1 MKRILLPT
9 DFSEQA
15 EYALKVAASLAKQ
28 NDATIYLMH
37 MFEMPSH
44 LLSGDTN
51 LDVPEQLLFMKIA
64 HERFEKTIAQD
75 FMQDVNVEITVETHK
90 AFDGITQAIRQHDI
104 DLVVMGSSGASGL
117 KEMFIGSNTEKVVR
131 TADAPVLVIKNNI
144 ENFDVN
150 NFVFASDFADDQKLV
165 FEQAVD
171 FANSFNAKLH
181 ILFVN
186 TPNRFVTTD
195 VADKKMRA
203 FIEGFEDLGEHELH
217 IYNDTKIETGILNF
231 SRSIDAD
238 LIGMS
243 THGRQGLAHFFNGS
257 ISEDL
262 VNHALRPVITFK
274 I

>member
-1 MKRILLPT
+1 MKKILLPT

-15 EYALKVAASLAKQ
+15 EYALRVAASLAKQ
-28 NDATIYLMH
+28 NDATIYLLH
-37 MFEMPSH
+37 MLELPSH

-51 LDVPEQLLFMKIA
+51 LNVPEQLLFMKIA
-64 HERFEKTIAQD
+64 NERFEKTIEQD
-75 FMQDVNVEITVETHK
+75 FMKGVKVDITVETHK
-90 AFDGITQAIRQHDI
+90 AFDGITQAIRQHEI
-104 DLVVMGSSGASGL
+104 DLVIMGSSGASGL

-144 ENFDVN
+144 ENFTVS
-150 NFVFASDFADDQKLV
+150 NFVFASDFSKDQKLV
-165 FEQAVD
+165 FEQAID
-171 FANSFNAKLH
+171 FANSFHAKLH
-181 ILFVN
+181 LLFVN
-186 TPNRFVTTD
+186 TPSRFITT
-195 VADKKMRA
+195 ADAEKKMND
-203 FIEGFEDLGEHELH
+203 FIADFDDLTNYELH
-217 IYNDTKIETGILNF
+217 IYNDNKVETGILNF
-231 SRSIDAD
+231 SRAIDAD

>member
-1 MKRILLPT
+1 MKKILLPT

-15 EYALKVAASLAKQ
+15 EYALRVAASLARQ

-37 MFEMPSH
+37 MLEMPSH
-44 LLSGDTN
+44 LLSGDSN
-51 LDVPEQLLFMKIA
+51 LNVPEQLLFMKIA
-64 HERFEKTIAQD
+64 HERFEKTMEQD
-75 FMQDVNVEITVETHK
+75 FMEGINVEITVERDK
-90 AFDGITQAIRQHDI
+90 AFDGITQAIRQHEI

-131 TADAPVLVIKNNI
+131 TADAPVLVIKNDI
-144 ENFDVN
+144 PDFKVDH
-150 NFVFASDFADDQKLV
+150 FVFASDFGDDQKLV

-181 ILFVN
+181 LLFVN

-195 VADKKMRA
+195 VAQKKMDA
-203 FIEGFEDLGEHELH
+203 FIEGFEDLADHELH

-231 SRSIDAD
+231 SRAIDAD

-262 VNHALRPVITFK
+262 VNHSLRPVITFK

>member
-1 MKRILLPT
+1 MKKILLPT

-37 MFEMPSH
+37 MLEMPSH

-64 HERFEKTIAQD
+64 HERFEKTMDQD
-75 FMQDVNVEITVETHK
+75 FMKDVNVEITVETHK
-90 AFDGITQAIRQHDI
+90 AFDGITQAIHRHEI

-131 TADAPVLVIKNNI
+131 TADAPVLVIKNDI
-144 ENFDVN
+144 DDFSVT
-150 NFVFASDFADDQKLV
+150 NFVFASDFDDDQKLV
-165 FEQAVD
+165 FEQAID

-181 ILFVN
+181 LLFVN

-195 VADKKMRA
+195 AAQKKMNA
-203 FIEGFEDLGEHELH
+203 FIEGFEDLGDHEMH
-217 IYNDTKIETGILNF
+217 IYNDSKIETGILNF

>member
-1 MKRILLPT
+1 MKKILLPT
-9 DFSEQA
+9 DFSDQA
-15 EYALKVAASLAKQ
+15 EYALKVAAFLAKQ

-37 MFEMPSH
+37 MLELPSH
-44 LLSGDTN
+44 FLSGDTN
-51 LDVPEQLLFMKIA
+51 LDIPEQLLFMKIA

-75 FMQDVNVEITVETHK
+75 FMKGVNVEITVETHK
-90 AFDGITQAIRQHDI
+90 AFDGITQAIRQHEI

-131 TADAPVLVIKNNI
+131 TADAPVLVIKNQI
-144 ENFDVN
+144 DNFNVS
-150 NFVFASDFADDQKLV
+150 NFVFASDFSEDQKLV
-165 FEQAVD
+165 FEQAID
-171 FANSFNAKLH
+171 FANNFNAKLH
-181 ILFVN
+181 LLFVN

-195 VADKKMRA
+195 AAQKKMNA
-203 FIEGFEDLGEHELH
+203 FIEEFNELGDHELH
-217 IYNDTKIETGILNF
+217 IYNDSKIERGILNF

-262 VNHALRPVITFK
+262 VNHSLRPVITFK

>member
-1 MKRILLPT
+1 MKKILLPT

-15 EYALKVAASLAKQ
+15 EYALRVAASLAKQ

-37 MFEMPSH
+37 MLEMPSH
-44 LLSGDTN
+44 LLSGDSN
-51 LDVPEQLLFMKIA
+51 LNVPEQLLFMKIA
-64 HERFEKTIAQD
+64 HERFEKTMEQD
-75 FMQDVNVEITVETHK
+75 FMEGINVEITVERDK
-90 AFDGITQAIRQHDI
+90 AFDGITQAIRQHEI

-144 ENFDVN
+144 TDFKVN
-150 NFVFASDFADDQKLV
+150 HFVFASDFAEDQKLV
-165 FEQAVD
+165 FEQAID
-171 FANSFNAKLH
+171 FANSFNATLH
-181 ILFVN
+181 LLFVN
-186 TPNRFVTTD
+186 TPNRFVTTA
-195 VADKKMRA
+195 VAQQKMDA
-203 FIEGFEDLGEHELH
+203 FIEGFEDLGDHELH

-231 SRSIDAD
+231 SRAIDAD

-262 VNHALRPVITFK
+262 VNHSLRPVITFK

>member
-1 MKRILLPT
+1 MKKILLPT
-9 DFSEQA
+9 DFSDQA

-28 NDATIYLMH
+28 NDATIYLLH
-37 MFEMPSH
+37 MLELPTHF
-44 LLSGDTN
+44 LSGDTN
-51 LDVPEQLLFMKIA
+51 VNVPEQLLFMKIA
-64 HERFEKTIAQD
+64 NERFEKTMAQD
-75 FMQDVNVEITVETHK
+75 FMKDVNVDITVETHK
-90 AFDGITQAIRQHDI
+90 AFDGITQAIRQHEI

-131 TADAPVLVIKNNI
+131 TADAPVLVIKNHI
-144 ENFDVN
+144 ENFSVA
-150 NFVFASDFADDQKLV
+150 NFVFASDFSEDQKLV
-165 FEQAVD
+165 FEQAID
-171 FANSFNAKLH
+171 FANNFNAKLH
-181 ILFVN
+181 LLFVN

-195 VADKKMRA
+195 AAEKKMKT
-203 FIEGFEDLGEHELH
+203 FIDGFDELGEHELH
-217 IYNDTKIETGILNF
+217 IYNDSKIETGILNF

-262 VNHALRPVITFK
+262 VNHSLRPVITFK

>member
-1 MKRILLPT
+1 MKKILLPT

-15 EYALKVAASLAKQ
+15 DYALKVAASLARQ
-28 NDATIYLMH
+28 NNATIYLMH
-37 MFEMPSH
+37 MLEMPSH

-64 HERFEKTIAQD
+64 NERFEKTMQQD
-75 FMQDVNVEITVETHK
+75 FMQGINVEVTVESHK
-90 AFDGITQAIRQHDI
+90 AFDGITMAIRQYDI
-104 DLVVMGSSGASGL
+104 DLVVMGSSGVSGI

-131 TADAPVLVIKNNI
+131 TADAPVLVIKNDI
-144 ENFDVN
+144 ENFNVS
-150 NFVFASDFADDQKLV
+150 NFVFASDFTDDQKLV

-181 ILFVN
+181 LLFVN
-186 TPNRFVTTD
+186 TPNRFVTT
-195 VADKKMRA
+195 AAAEKKMND
-203 FIEGFEDLGEHELH
+203 FIASYDELGEHETH
-217 IYNDTKIETGILNF
+217 IYNDDTIEHGILNF
-231 SRSIDAD
+231 SRAIDAD